1 MSLNP
6 LNDISKV
13 YLEQVAESSHLETDM
28 NKRQSENEKARKD
41 MKKTAAYKSMA
52 AAAAKKMEES
62 VVADRARNAVADQR
76 LDDAQRDTQQSV
88 DKLTKREKV
97 TRAGA
102 HIAAKRV
109 EADVRKS
116 SSYGPQKPKPG
127 TTGAYRIEGLDPVG
141 KEDADVD
148 NDGKPNTKKD
158 KYLMNRRNVIKQ
170 ELATQK
176 EAKEVKKW
184 WDDDGDGIGYEDGEV
199 SGKFKKKKKK
209 LKEGYSNWR
218 QDLSEVMS
226 DDIESKEVKEKK
238 VNNKVKINPDMKES
252 VENLGGELVEMV
264 EIEGV
269 LDEISDIELTL
280 LSDDLIEEVVEEF
293 FYECLEEGYGVDEI
307 EDMLIESIETSAAI
321 LNEAKVTLG
330 HDTKIEKRND
340 KLEKVK
346 SAVKK
351 VARGVGYAAGAAVRG
366 AKTIGREV
374 KAGYAAGRGSDSESS
389 SSSGTRKPQPYR
401 NTHRQEKKPGLL
413 SRLGSK
419 LKSGLKKAV
428 ASGARAVSRGAR
440 NVARKMDGGGSSTTP
455 KSTKKPAEKSADPW
469 EGSATTPP
477 KAKAKPAAKPKA
489 KKKTGKLD
497 SILADIRKE
506 EVDLDEK
513 INVGAD
519 AGATISDFVHS
530 KSKTFKGDSKKQRI
544 SRALGAYY
552 AAKKSKVNEALM
564 PGEEAPTT
572 TPAVDKNKNQQLTN
586 IKVMQQK
593 QRQLQ
598 QQKFNLQKQGKLPLH
613 SEDFVDESTADD
625 ALALV
630 KKGMDPKSILGSP
643 EQKAAQAAQPKPK
656 PKPQEPKKLQKYK
669 IPGADAPGMFRKSYN
684 D

>member
-1 MSLNP
+1 
-6 LNDISKV
+6 
-13 YLEQVAESSHLETDM
+13 
-28 NKRQSENEKARKD
+28 
-41 MKKTAAYKSMA
+41 
-52 AAAAKKMEES
+52 
-62 VVADRARNAVADQR
+62 
-76 LDDAQRDTQQSV
+76 
-88 DKLTKREKV
+88 
-97 TRAGA
+97 
-102 HIAAKRV
+102 
-109 EADVRKS
+109 
-116 SSYGPQKPKPG
+116 
-127 TTGAYRIEGLDPVG
+127 
-141 KEDADVD
+141 
-148 NDGKPNTKKD
+148 
-158 KYLMNRRNVIKQ
+158 
-170 ELATQK
+170 
-176 EAKEVKKW
+176 
-184 WDDDGDGIGYEDGEV
+184 
-199 SGKFKKKKKK
+199 
-209 LKEGYSNWR
+209 
-218 QDLSEVMS
+218 
-226 DDIESKEVKEKK
+226 
-238 VNNKVKINPDMKES
+238 MKES

-293 FYECLEEGYGVDEI
+293 FYECLEEGYEVDEI

-440 NVARKMDGGGSSTTP
+440 NVARKMDGGGSSTTSAP
-455 KSTKKPAEKSADPW
+455 AVSKKPSEKPTDPW
-469 EGSATTPP
+469 KGSETTPP
-477 KAKAKPAAKPKA
+477 KAKSKPAAKPKA

-497 SILADIRKE
+497 GLLADIRKE
-506 EVDLDEK
+506 EIELDEK
-513 INVGAD
+513 TLTSAETKKKEKIVKSMKKNLSGFKSRYGDRAKEVMY
-519 AGATISDFVHS
+519 ATA
-530 KSKTFKGDSKKQRI
+530 TKQ
-544 SRALGAYY
+544 
-552 AAKKSKVNEALM
+552 AKKVAEAII
-564 PGEEAPTT
+564 PGEEAPK
-572 TPAVDKNKNQQLTN
+572 PAVDKNKNQQLNT

-598 QQKFNLQKQGKLPLH
+598 QQRFNLQKQGKLPLH
-613 SEDFVDESTADD
+613 VDESTVDD

-656 PKPQEPKKLQKYK
+656 PQEPKKLPKYK

>member
-1 MSLNP
+1 MSNNI

-13 YLEQVAESSHLETDM
+13 YLETVVESAVPGKPAERLGAVSAIPKSEQDAA
-28 NKRQSENEKARKD
+28 RQRTLAK
-41 MKKTAAYKSMA
+41 A
-52 AAAAKKMEES
+52 AAIRAKKGI
-62 VVADRARNAVADQR
+62 
-76 LDDAQRDTQQSV
+76 TQ
-88 DKLTKREKV
+88 
-97 TRAGA
+97 
-102 HIAAKRV
+102 
-109 EADVRKS
+109 
-116 SSYGPQKPKPG
+116 
-127 TTGAYRIEGLDPVG
+127 EGLDPVG

-148 NDGKPNTKKD
+148 NDGKSNTKKD

-218 QDLSEVMS
+218 QDLSEVIS

-293 FYECLEEGYGVDEI
+293 FYECLEEGYEVDEI
-307 EDMLIESIETSAAI
+307 EDMLIESIETSSAI

-366 AKTIGREV
+366 AKAIGKEV

-401 NTHRQEKKPGLL
+401 NTHQQEKKPGLL

-440 NVARKMDGGGSSTTP
+440 NVARKMDGGSSSTTP
-455 KSTKKPAEKSADPW
+455 AAVAKKPSEKPADPW
-469 EGSATTPP
+469 KGSETTPP
-477 KAKAKPAAKPKA
+477 KAKSKSKPKA

-497 SILADIRKE
+497 SLLSSIRTE
-506 EVDLDEK
+506 EVELDEK
-513 INVGAD
+513 TLTSAETKKKEEIVKSMKKNLSGFKSRYGDRAKEVMY
-519 AGATISDFVHS
+519 ATA
-530 KSKTFKGDSKKQRI
+530 TKQ
-544 SRALGAYY
+544 
-552 AAKKSKVNEALM
+552 AKKVAEAII
-564 PGEEAPTT
+564 PGEEAPTPA
-572 TPAVDKNKNQQLTN
+572 PAVDKNKNQQLTN

-625 ALALV
+625 DLALV

-656 PKPQEPKKLQKYK
+656 PQEPKKLQKYK